1 MLVLSV
7 AKQQLIT
14 STALIGHFGPR
25 QLSLRNGNKDRARR
39 FASRAMIVDSV
50 LGGQGVAGNSG
61 RVIFVLD
68 AANKP
73 GGRTQKQILEAANLP
88 KDVVSKLI
96 GSLAS
101 AGLLMSQRAPED
113 ARIKRVLITESGR
126 KLLSQVTAALQ
137 PPRPK
142 ELEPVL
148 KIERLS
154 LF

>member
-1 MLVLSV
+1 M
-7 AKQQLIT
+7 
-14 STALIGHFGPR
+14 
-25 QLSLRNGNKDRARR
+25 
-39 FASRAMIVDSV
+39 DSV